1 MTPDLLLLLLHQG
14 QQTATQLL
22 FLSLLEPMARM
33 EEKTKWEEE
42 EEEERE
48 G

>member
-1 MTPDLLLLLLHQG
+1 MTPDLLLLP
-14 QQTATQLL
+14 
-22 FLSLLEPMARM
+22 LLESTTRM

-42 EEEERE
+42 EEERE

>member
-1 MTPDLLLLLLHQG
+1 MTPDLLLL
-14 QQTATQLL
+14 
-22 FLSLLEPMARM
+22 SLLEPTARM
-33 EEKTKWEEE
+33 EEKTKWKGE